1 MRVNVKFGVN
11 LAEHYC
17 VELMNRAHQS
27 VRRRPLVKTLW
38 EVAEKVTQRVNRMLI
53 HGEGLCFL
61 SGYLSVPVTGFLSL
75 HTRWP
80 DQNVSYESLRPGC
93 SARGKKG
100 WNLGSCCNDFNHSKK
115 FQKALSGEFWQHI
128 DLPSHLPALPVQA
141 AVRFCHEVA
150 PA

>member
-1 MRVNVKFGVN
+1 
-11 LAEHYC
+11 
-17 VELMNRAHQS
+17 
-27 VRRRPLVKTLW
+27 
-38 EVAEKVTQRVNRMLI
+38 MLI

-128 DLPSHLPALPVQA
+128 DRPSHLPALPGA
-141 AVRFCHEVA
+141 AMVTKLPDPLRALGPGQQEFDRLCGTGRVSLGERLGSGL
-150 PA
+150 